1 MNKNDFKKTSITFDE
16 LAELFKTAVKEYCPG
31 WTNINTFTTGNDTK
45 CVAISPPSGDDENSP
60 MVFRYYYYP
69 QTHNFD
75 VTTEYSNI
83 NIHGCITDLTDTE
96 LDDYAVAVMPKRLDV
111 STIIHVYD
119 AITKYM
125 LFGNFRHHDITLTRD
140 DLIVPKYKYTFNTD
154 IIKLGNAYRITYKD
168 LVNGNESV
176 HDVICTKI
184 DETETSID
192 CKMPFVSSMSIMT
205 EEVISGKVTF
215 TKSLDDGDITN
226 DDVLARHEICEAS
239 FNTDIL
245 EYGSVYAVTDDED
258 EFTATL
264 IHATEHVL
272 QFMLASTHPTN
283 FFMDIDCLVDNPDR
297 VFTLRKLE

>member
-16 LAELFKTAVKEYCPG
+16 LAELFKTTVKEYCPDRP
-31 WTNINTFTTGNDTK
+31 NITTFTTGNDIK
-45 CVAISPPSGDDENSP
+45 CVEIAPHSGDDENSP
-60 MVFRYYYYP
+60 IVLRYDP

-75 VTTEYSNI
+75 VTAKYTII
-83 NIHGCITDLTDTE
+83 NIHGNITDLTDTE
-96 LDDYAVAVMPKRLDV
+96 LDGCMVAIMSKGLDV
-111 STIIHVYD
+111 GTIIHVYD

-125 LFGNFRHHDITLTRD
+125 LFGNFRHHGITLTRD
-140 DLIVPKYKYTFNTD
+140 NLIVPKYRYTFNTD
-154 IIKLGNAYRITYKD
+154 SIKPGNAYRITYKD
-168 LVNGNESV
+168 LVNGDESV

-184 DETETSID
+184 DKTETSID
-192 CKMPFVSSMSIMT
+192 CRMPDFSMTIII
-205 EEVISGKVTF
+205 EEVISGKITF

-226 DDVLARHEICEAS
+226 DDVLVRHAIYKEPS

-245 EYGSVYAVTDDED
+245 EYGSVYAVTDNDD

-272 QFMLASTHPTN
+272 QFMLTSTHPNN
-283 FFMDIDCLVDNPDR
+283 FFMDIDCLVNNPDR